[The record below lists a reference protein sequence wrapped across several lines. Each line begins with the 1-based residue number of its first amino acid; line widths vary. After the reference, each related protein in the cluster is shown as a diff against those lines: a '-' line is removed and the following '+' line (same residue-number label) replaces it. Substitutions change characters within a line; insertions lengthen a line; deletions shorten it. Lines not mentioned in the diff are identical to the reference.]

1 MKVTQLRSRK
11 GANKTDSHGS
21 ARRYLA
27 EPKRP
32 HYADLADLEFEDDFG
47 DPVYFT
53 DYPAI
58 AKDYARQVI
67 TGEQPACK
75 YIKQACKRYLKML
88 DMAETGKYG
97 FTFSPVHACDFLAFA
112 EELPLVEDNFRGI
125 THIQLEPWQIWVGC
139 NLYGFRDRYGFRFIR
154 ECYLEVPRKSA
165 KSVFA
170 TAIALYDVRNPVA
183 MTPLVLIA
191 ASTLDQANRVFTPV
205 KKTIEKDKE
214 LEEFY
219 KFETTNLKITCN
231 LNSGTI
237 EKVASIGE
245 RQDGWNPTT
254 IILEELHAQNP
265 DVYAVLKS
273 AMGSRGGQLLFQITT
288 AGRHAFGLAW
298 DNRKAAIRILEGI
311 EDNWWLFAAIYTID
325 KEDMQ
330 DESGKRKVDRLFD
343 DEQLWIKACPNLG
356 VSFDMSAFHMLA
368 LGARQKPQERE
379 EFFRTRLN
387 IWTNAASRLIDPEL
401 WERGTRDITPKD
413 FKDCPCYIGVD
424 LSTTNDLST
433 KVMVFEVS
441 ETEIAVFAKFYMSS
455 DSPLL
460 ADPDFAPTIRDW
472 CDRGYILNTGEG
484 PVDQR
489 IIEADLR
496 TDCSEFNVI
505 VMGFDPAMAAQ
516 IMKNLEDTR
525 LPVAKYL
532 CKPYTM
538 TAPTDDIIGKAH
550 AESRSYLLHNGDPVL
565 AWCASNAHGERRTD
579 DTILPKKES
588 ETSLSKID
596 GFIAAAIG
604 NGLRMNPEYASKVKK
619 PSVYEKRGLIG
630 HTPDG
635 QSANN

>member
-11 GANKTDSHGS
+11 GTAKTGS
-21 ARRYLA
+21 QSTVRRYLA
-27 EPKRP
+27 EPRRP
-32 HYADLADLEFEDDFG
+32 YYSHLEDLVFEDDFG
-47 DPVYFT
+47 DPVTFT
-53 DYPAI
+53 DYPSI
-58 AKDYARQVI
+58 AKDYCHQVI
-67 TGEQPACK
+67 SGAQPACK
-75 YIKQACKRYLKML
+75 YIIQACKRYLKML
-88 DMAETGKYG
+88 DMAETGNFG
-97 FTFSPVHACDFLAFA
+97 FSFSPVHACDFLAFA
-112 EELPLVEDNFRGI
+112 EELPLVEDNFRGVERI
-125 THIQLEPWQIWVGC
+125 ELEPWQIWVGC

-170 TAIALYDVRNPVA
+170 TAIALYDVRNPKA

-191 ASTLDQANRVFTPV
+191 ASTLDQANRVYTPV
-205 KKTIEKDKE
+205 RKTIEKDEE
-214 LEEFY
+214 LREFY
-219 KFETTNLKITCN
+219 KLRSTNLVINCD

-298 DNRKAAIRILEGI
+298 DNRKSAIRILEGI

-325 KEDMQ
+325 KEDML
-330 DESGKRKVDRLFD
+330 DDAGKRKVDNLFS
-343 DEQLWIKACPNLG
+343 DERLWIKACPNLG
-356 VSFDMSAFHMLA
+356 VSFDMAAFHMLA

-401 WERGTRDITPKD
+401 WGRGEQEIKPEDYKA
-413 FKDCPCYIGVD
+413 FPCFIGVD
-424 LSTTNDLST
+424 LSTTNDLSAAV
-433 KVMVFEVS
+433 KVFEIS
-441 ETEIAVFAKFYMSS
+441 DTEIAVFARFYMSG

-460 ADPDFAPTIRDW
+460 TDPDYSATIRDW

-496 TDCSEFNVI
+496 KDCGEYNVV
-505 VMGFDPAMAAQ
+505 VMGFDPAMASQ

-538 TAPTDDIIGKAH
+538 TAPTDDLIGKAH
-550 AESRSYLLHNGDPVL
+550 AQSRSYVLHNGDPVL
-565 AWCASNAHGERRTD
+565 TWCASNAHGERRTD
-579 DTILPKKES
+579 DTILPKKDS
-588 ETSLSKID
+588 ETSLNKID
-596 GFIAAAIG
+596 GFIGAAIA

-619 PSVYEKRGLIG
+619 PSVYEQRGLIG
-630 HTPDG
+630 H
-635 QSANN
+635 QSNGST